1 MPWNIIGNSR
11 AVCAIARG
19 LTSENPPHAY
29 LFTGPDRVG
38 KATLALR
45 LAQALNCANTVGAQ
59 RTAPLRP
66 DDTPDV
72 SPCLQCTPCAR
83 IASGLHADVQTVQLE
98 INDDGEPKTAIAVD
112 QIREVERS
120 VALNPFEGRTRVV
133 IIDPAHL
140 LTDEAQNA
148 FLKTLEEPPPHV
160 VIALVATR
168 EERLLPTIHSRCRR
182 VEFRPVTAAEIEG
195 ALAADGV
202 EPDRAALLARLAG
215 GHPGWALEMARE
227 PRAFERR
234 RAVLEAAHSIGALP
248 IHKRMSLAE
257 KMTEDFRSGREA
269 MYSQL
274 TDWAGWW
281 RDVMLL
287 QSGAEDGVANAD
299 MLDVLREDAALYTR
313 PQVRSFVHAI
323 LAAVEHLRANVQ
335 PRPALELLVLEAPVP
350 AQVKSTPRG
359 SG

>member
-1 MPWNIIGNSR
+1 MPWNITGNAR
-11 AVCAIARG
+11 AVAAIARS
-19 LTSENPPHAY
+19 LASENPPHAY
-29 LFTGPDRVG
+29 LFAGPARVG
-38 KATLALR
+38 KASLALR
-45 LAQALNCANTVGAQ
+45 LAQALNCEHTVGAQ
-59 RTAPLRP
+59 GLAPLRP
-66 DDTPDV
+66 DDTADV
-72 SPCLQCTPCAR
+72 APCLQCTPCTR
-83 IASGLHADVQTVQLE
+83 IAKFLHADVQTVQLE

-112 QIREVERS
+112 QVREVERS

-160 VIALVATR
+160 VIVLIAVR
-168 EERLLPTIHSRCRR
+168 EEKLLPTTHSRCRR
-182 VEFRPVTAAEIEG
+182 VEFRLVPVGEIEG

-215 GHPGWALEMARE
+215 GRPGWALEMARD

-234 RAVLEAAHSIGALP
+234 RAVLETAHSIVSLP

-257 KMTEDFRSGREA
+257 KMTEDFRSDREA

-274 TDWAGWW
+274 VEWAGWW
-281 RDVMLL
+281 RDVMLV

-299 MLDVLREDAALYTR
+299 MLVALREDSALYAE
-313 PQVRSFVHAI
+313 PQVRSFIHAI

-335 PRPALELLVLEAPVP
+335 PRPALELLVLEAPAP
-350 AQVKSTPRG
+350 AQVQSTPRR

>member
-1 MPWNIIGNSR
+1 MPWNITGNAR
-11 AVCAIARG
+11 AVAAIARS
-19 LTSENPPHAY
+19 LASENPPHAY
-29 LFTGPDRVG
+29 LFAGPARVG
-38 KATLALR
+38 KASLALR
-45 LAQALNCANTVGAQ
+45 LAQALNCEHTVGAQ
-59 RTAPLRP
+59 GLAPLRP
-66 DDTPDV
+66 DDTADV
-72 SPCLQCTPCAR
+72 APCLQCTPCTR
-83 IASGLHADVQTVQLE
+83 IAKFLHADVQTVQLE

-112 QIREVERS
+112 QVREVERS

-160 VIALVATR
+160 VIVLIAVR
-168 EERLLPTIHSRCRR
+168 EEKLLPTIHSRCRR
-182 VEFRPVTAAEIEG
+182 VEFRLVPVGEIEG

-215 GHPGWALEMARE
+215 GRPGWALEMARD

-234 RAVLEAAHSIGALP
+234 RAVLETAHSIVSLP

-274 TDWAGWW
+274 ADWAAWW
-281 RDVMLL
+281 RDVML
-287 QSGAEDGVANAD
+287 SAAESQAELTNVDRREEIRDLAAR
-299 MLDVLREDAALYTR
+299 LDVQRARAAAEACSTALWQIDR
-313 PQVRSFVHAI
+313 N
-323 LAAVEHLRANVQ
+323 AASRLVVEVM
-335 PRPALELLVLEAPVP
+335 LLNWPKL
-350 AQVKSTPRG
+350 
-359 SG
+359 